1 VFAAT
6 AGFYFLRPLLGYSA
20 LFVMFFVLWI
30 GLGLLTGRV
39 LDKTRQP

>member
-1 VFAAT
+1 MVVSRRT

-30 GLGLLTGRV
+30 GPRIA
-39 LDKTRQP
+39 